1 MAMRAN
7 AVIITKH
14 QGRGEEQVAKINKNA
29 SKTIFLFARAGKYAR
44 MMVVAMKTID
54 RYILKQLI
62 SVTFLGVLSLTM
74 LLLLGQLFKELHS
87 LLVESGAPPTIV
99 IDFILQVIPFS
110 LTFSVP
116 WGFLT
121 AVLLVYGR
129 LAADNELTSMR
140 MAGLSL
146 WRLSVPAIGMGIA
159 LSALCFYINIEVAP
173 KGKNA
178 MSDLVMRAAMD
189 NPRNLLNSS
198 QTVTKLDK
206 VQLYIEQ
213 REGDE
218 LRGLH
223 VYPIAKGAGM
233 GSDFDAIHAESATI
247 GDFDLKTRLLQLT
260 LKNARIE
267 RSGTALTDMA
277 AIAVMPL
284 RIHIPIRDQRKLKPN
299 RFTNSEISYVLDHI
313 ETTLQL
319 DMAKLETYED
329 NASIA
334 PTFPCADMLWAEV
347 RKDVNYYNSA
357 MSQKKNRLAF
367 ETEGVQRASFACA
380 CIVFSLIGV
389 PLAITARR
397 KDTSTGFA
405 IGILVAA
412 VYFVA
417 LVFCELSRKSSGITP
432 YIVLWLPNIICAA
445 YAIWQH
451 QKAKFR
457 G

>member
-1 MAMRAN
+1 
-7 AVIITKH
+7 
-14 QGRGEEQVAKINKNA
+14 
-29 SKTIFLFARAGKYAR
+29 
-44 MMVVAMKTID
+44 MKTID

-62 SVTFLGVLSLTM
+62 AVTFLGVLSLTTLM
-74 LLLLGQLFKELHS
+74 LLGQLFQELHA

-99 IDFILQVIPFS
+99 IDFILQIIPFS
-110 LTFSVP
+110 LTFSIP

-146 WRLSVPAIGMGIA
+146 WRLSIPAIGMGIV
-159 LSALCFYINIEVAP
+159 LSALCLYVNIEVAP

-178 MSDLVMRAAMD
+178 LKDLVMRAAID

-213 REGDE
+213 RDGDE
-218 LRGLH
+218 LKGLH
-223 VYPIAKGAGM
+223 VYPIAKDSGM
-233 GSDFDAIHAESATI
+233 DADFDAIHAESATI
-247 GDFDLKTRLLQLT
+247 GDFDPKTRQLQLT

-284 RIHIPIRDQRKLKPN
+284 RIHIPIRDQKRLKPS
-299 RFTNSEISYVLDHI
+299 RLTNSEIRYALKHS

-319 DMAKLETYED
+319 DTKNLETYED
-329 NASIA
+329 NASINPA
-334 PTFPCADMLWAEV
+334 FPCAEQLWAAV
-347 RKDVNYYNSA
+347 RKDVSYYNGYLGH
-357 MSQKKNRLAF
+357 KKTMLEFR
-367 ETEGVQRASFACA
+367 TEGVQRFAFSCS

-389 PLAITARR
+389 PLAVTARR

-405 IGILVAA
+405 LGILVAA
-412 VYFVA
+412 VYFVTLA
-417 LVFCELSRKSSGITP
+417 FCEMSRKSSGIAP
-432 YIVLWLPNIICAA
+432 YIILWLPNVLCAA
-445 YAIWQH
+445 FAIWQH
-451 QKAKFR
+451 NRAKFR

>member
-1 MAMRAN
+1 
-7 AVIITKH
+7 
-14 QGRGEEQVAKINKNA
+14 
-29 SKTIFLFARAGKYAR
+29 
-44 MMVVAMKTID
+44 MKTID

-74 LLLLGQLFKELHS
+74 LLLLGQLFKELHA

-110 LTFSVP
+110 LTFSIP

-146 WRLSVPAIGMGIA
+146 WRLSMPAIGLGVA
-159 LSALCFYINIEVAP
+159 LSALCYYINIEVAP

-189 NPRNLLNSS
+189 NPRNLLNSG

-206 VQLYIEQ
+206 VQLYIEH

-218 LRGLH
+218 LKGLH
-223 VYPIAKGAGM
+223 VYPIDKGAGM
-233 GSDFDAIHAESATI
+233 GSDFDAIHAESAVI
-247 GDFDLKTRLLQLT
+247 GEFDLRTRLLQLT

-267 RSGTALTDMA
+267 RSGASLTDMA
-277 AIAVMPL
+277 AIGVMPL

-299 RFTNSEISYVLDHI
+299 RFTNSEINYVLDHI
-313 ETTLQL
+313 KTTLQL
-319 DMAKLETYED
+319 DMKKLELYED
-329 NASIA
+329 NATVNPS
-334 PTFPCADMLWAEV
+334 FPCADLLWAEV
-347 RKDVNYYNSA
+347 RKDVNYYNA
-357 MSQKKNRLAF
+357 MKQKKNVLAF
-367 ETEGVQRASFACA
+367 QTEGVQRASFACA

-405 IGILVAA
+405 LGIIVAA

-432 YIVLWLPNIICAA
+432 YIVLWLPNVICAA

>member
-1 MAMRAN
+1 
-7 AVIITKH
+7 
-14 QGRGEEQVAKINKNA
+14 
-29 SKTIFLFARAGKYAR
+29 
-44 MMVVAMKTID
+44 MKTID

-74 LLLLGQLFKELHS
+74 LLLLGQLFKQLHE
-87 LLVESGAPPTIV
+87 LLVESGAPPSIV
-99 IDFILQVIPFS
+99 FDFIVQVIPFS

-146 WRLSVPAIGMGIA
+146 WRLSAPAIGMGLV
-159 LSALCFYINIEVAP
+159 LSGLCYYINIEVAP

-178 MSDLVMRAAMD
+178 MSELVVQAAMD

-198 QTVTKLDK
+198 QSLTKLDK
-206 VQLYIEQ
+206 VQLYIEH

-218 LRGLH
+218 LKGLH
-223 VYPIAKGAGM
+223 VYPLESGGGM
-233 GSDFDAIHAESATI
+233 GTDFDAIHAESATI
-247 GDFDLKTRLLQLT
+247 GEFDFKTRQLSLT

-267 RSGTALTDMA
+267 RADGPLTDMP
-277 AIAVMPL
+277 AIGVLPL
-284 RIHIPIRDQRKLKPN
+284 RVHIPLKNKRKFKAN
-299 RFTNSEISYVLDHI
+299 RFTNAEIAVALDKI
-313 ETTLQL
+313 ELAQQQDSSKIDKYGLIAT
-319 DMAKLETYED
+319 AKP
-329 NASIA
+329 A
-334 PTFPCADMLWAEV
+334 FPCADKLWAEV
-347 RKDVNYYNSA
+347 RKEMNYYASINKK
-357 MSQKKNRLAF
+357 QKREF
-367 ETEGVQRASFACA
+367 ETEGIQRASFACA
-380 CIVFSLIGV
+380 CFVFSLIGV

-405 IGILVAA
+405 IGIMVAA
-412 VYFVA
+412 LYFMA
-417 LVFCELSRKSSGITP
+417 LVFCELSRKSGGLTP
-432 YIVLWLPNIICAA
+432 YIVLWIPNVITIGF
-445 YAIWQH
+445 AIWQH

>member
-1 MAMRAN
+1 
-7 AVIITKH
+7 
-14 QGRGEEQVAKINKNA
+14 
-29 SKTIFLFARAGKYAR
+29 
-44 MMVVAMKTID
+44 MKTID

-74 LLLLGQLFKELHS
+74 LLLLGQLFKELHA

-110 LTFSVP
+110 LTFSIP

-146 WRLSVPAIGMGIA
+146 WRLSMPAIGLGVA
-159 LSALCFYINIEVAP
+159 LSALCYYINIEVAP

-189 NPRNLLNSS
+189 NPRNLLNSG

-206 VQLYIEQ
+206 VQLYIEH

-218 LRGLH
+218 LKGLH
-223 VYPIAKGAGM
+223 VYPIDKGAGM
-233 GSDFDAIHAESATI
+233 GSDFDAIHAESAVI
-247 GDFDLKTRLLQLT
+247 GEFDLKTRLLQLT

-267 RSGTALTDMA
+267 RSGASLTDMA
-277 AIAVMPL
+277 AIGVMPL

-299 RFTNSEISYVLDHI
+299 RFTNSEINYVLDHI
-313 ETTLQL
+313 KTTLQL
-319 DMAKLETYED
+319 DMKKLELYED
-329 NASIA
+329 NATVNPS
-334 PTFPCADMLWAEV
+334 FPCADQLWAEV
-347 RKDVNYYNSA
+347 RKDVNYYNV
-357 MSQKKNRLAF
+357 MKLKKNVLAF
-367 ETEGVQRASFACA
+367 QTEGVQRASFACA

-405 IGILVAA
+405 LGIIVAA

-432 YIVLWLPNIICAA
+432 YIVLWLPNVICAA

>member
-1 MAMRAN
+1 
-7 AVIITKH
+7 
-14 QGRGEEQVAKINKNA
+14 
-29 SKTIFLFARAGKYAR
+29 
-44 MMVVAMKTID
+44 MKTID

-74 LLLLGQLFKELHS
+74 LLLLGQLFKELHA

-159 LSALCFYINIEVAP
+159 LSALCYYINIEVAP

-213 REGDE
+213 RSGDE

-223 VYPIAKGAGM
+223 VYPIAKGSGLDA
-233 GSDFDAIHAESATI
+233 DFDAIHAESATI
-247 GDFDLKTRLLQLT
+247 GEFDLKSRLLQLT

-267 RSGTALTDMA
+267 RSGASLTDMA

-284 RIHIPIRDQRKLKPN
+284 
-299 RFTNSEISYVLDHI
+299 
-313 ETTLQL
+313 
-319 DMAKLETYED
+319 
-329 NASIA
+329 
-334 PTFPCADMLWAEV
+334 
-347 RKDVNYYNSA
+347 
-357 MSQKKNRLAF
+357 
-367 ETEGVQRASFACA
+367 
-380 CIVFSLIGV
+380 
-389 PLAITARR
+389 
-397 KDTSTGFA
+397 
-405 IGILVAA
+405 
-412 VYFVA
+412 
-417 LVFCELSRKSSGITP
+417 
-432 YIVLWLPNIICAA
+432 
-445 YAIWQH
+445 
-451 QKAKFR
+451 
-457 G
+457 

>member
-1 MAMRAN
+1 
-7 AVIITKH
+7 
-14 QGRGEEQVAKINKNA
+14 
-29 SKTIFLFARAGKYAR
+29 
-44 MMVVAMKTID
+44 MKTID

-74 LLLLGQLFKELHS
+74 LLLLGQLFKELHT
-87 LLVESGAPPTIV
+87 LLVESGAPPSIV
-99 IDFILQVIPFS
+99 VDFILQVIPFS

-146 WRLSVPAIGMGIA
+146 WRLSLPAIGLGIA
-159 LSALCFYINIEVAP
+159 LSGLCYYINIEVAP

-178 MSDLVMRAAMD
+178 MSDLVMKAAMN

-198 QTVTKLDK
+198 QSVTKLDK
-206 VQLYIEQ
+206 VQLYIEH

-218 LRGLH
+218 LKGLH
-223 VYPIAKGAGM
+223 VYPIVKGADM
-233 GSDFDAIHAESATI
+233 TSNFDAIHAESATI
-247 GDFDLKTRLLQLT
+247 GEFDLKTRLLELT

-267 RSGTALTDMA
+267 RSGGPLTDMP
-277 AIAVMPL
+277 AIGVMPL
-284 RIHIPIRDQRKLKPN
+284 RVHIPIKDQRKLKPN
-299 RFTNSEISYVLDHI
+299 RFTNSEINYILDHI
-313 ETTLQL
+313 EVTLQL
-319 DMAKLETYED
+319 APATLERYEG
-329 NASIA
+329 NAA
-334 PTFPCADMLWAEV
+334 VTPAFPCAEHLWAEV
-347 RKDVNYYNSA
+347 RKDVNYYQG
-357 MSQKKNRLAF
+357 MRIPKHRLAF
-367 ETEGVQRASFACA
+367 QTEGVQRASFACA

-405 IGILVAA
+405 MGILVAA
-412 VYFVA
+412 VYFMA

-432 YIVLWLPNIICAA
+432 YIVLWLPNVLCAA
-445 YAIWQH
+445 FAIWQH

>member
-1 MAMRAN
+1 
-7 AVIITKH
+7 
-14 QGRGEEQVAKINKNA
+14 
-29 SKTIFLFARAGKYAR
+29 
-44 MMVVAMKTID
+44 MKTID

-74 LLLLGQLFKELHS
+74 LLLLGQLFKELHT

-146 WRLSVPAIGMGIA
+146 WRLSMPAIGMGIA
-159 LSALCFYINIEVAP
+159 LSALCYYINIEVAP

-178 MSDLVMRAAMD
+178 MSELVMKAAMD
-189 NPRNLLNSS
+189 NPRNLLNAS
-198 QTVTKLDK
+198 QSMTRLDK
-206 VQLYIEQ
+206 VQLYIEH
-213 REGDE
+213 REGDD
-218 LRGLH
+218 LKGLH
-223 VYPIAKGAGM
+223 VYPVDRGAGM

-247 GDFDLKTRLLQLT
+247 GDFDFKTRILTLT

-267 RSGTALTDMA
+267 RSGGPLTDMP
-277 AIAVMPL
+277 AIGVMPL
-284 RIHIPIRDQRKLKPN
+284 RVHIPIRTQRKLKPN
-299 RFTNSEISYVLDHI
+299 RFTNEEIAYVLEHC
-313 ETTLQL
+313 EYTLLLDDAQL
-319 DMAKLETYED
+319 GNYEAI
-329 NASIA
+329 ASA
-334 PTFPCADMLWAEV
+334 RPVFPCADKLWAEV
-347 RKDVNYYNSA
+347 RKDVNYYNSGLGN
-357 MSQKKNRLAF
+357 KKTYLAF
-367 ETEGVQRASFACA
+367 QTEGVQRASFACA

-412 VYFVA
+412 VYFMA

-432 YIVLWLPNIICAA
+432 YIVLWIPNVICAA

>member
-1 MAMRAN
+1 MF
-7 AVIITKH
+7 
-14 QGRGEEQVAKINKNA
+14 AKKILYD
-29 SKTIFLFARAGKYAR
+29 SIV
-44 MMVVAMKTID
+44 VVAMKTID

-74 LLLLGQLFKELHS
+74 LLLLGQLFKELHA

-159 LSALCFYINIEVAP
+159 LSALCYYINIEVAP

-178 MSDLVMRAAMD
+178 MSDLVMKAAMD

-198 QTVTKLDK
+198 QSVTKLDK

-213 REGDE
+213 RSGDE
-218 LRGLH
+218 LKGLH
-223 VYPIAKGAGM
+223 VYPIAKGSDM
-233 GSDFDAIHAESATI
+233 SSDFDAIHAESATI
-247 GDFDLKTRLLQLT
+247 GEFDLKSRLLQLT

-267 RSGTALTDMA
+267 RGSGALTDMP

-284 RIHIPIRDQRKLKPN
+284 RIHIPIKDQRKLKSN
-299 RFTNSEISYVLDHI
+299 RFTNSEIAYVLNHI
-313 ETTLQL
+313 KTTQQL
-319 DMAKLETYED
+319 DMKALERYED
-329 NASIA
+329 NASA
-334 PTFPCADMLWAEV
+334 QPAFPCADLLWAEV
-347 RKDVNYYNSA
+347 RKDVNYYNS
-357 MSQKKNRLAF
+357 MKQKKNRLAF

-417 LVFCELSRKSSGITP
+417 LVFCELSRKSEGITP

>member
-1 MAMRAN
+1 
-7 AVIITKH
+7 
-14 QGRGEEQVAKINKNA
+14 
-29 SKTIFLFARAGKYAR
+29 
-44 MMVVAMKTID
+44 MKTLD
-54 RYILKQLI
+54 RYILRQLI
-62 SVTFLGVLSLTM
+62 AVTFLGVLSLT
-74 LLLLGQLFKELHS
+74 LLMLLGQLFKELHA

-159 LSALCFYINIEVAP
+159 LSGLCYYINIEVAP

-178 MSDLVMRAAMD
+178 MSDLVMKAAMD
-189 NPRNLLNSS
+189 NPKALLRSS
-198 QTVTKLDK
+198 QDATKLDN
-206 VQLYIEQ
+206 VQLYVEG
-213 REGDE
+213 REGDR
-218 LRGLH
+218 LLGVHIFPQRDL
-223 VYPIAKGAGM
+223 VKGDPMAE
-233 GSDFDAIHAESATI
+233 FDAIHAESATV
-247 GDFDLKTRLLQLT
+247 GHFDVKSRLLDLT
-260 LKNARIE
+260 LHNTTIE
-267 RSGTALTDMA
+267 QTDGRES
-277 AIAVMPL
+277 IMPTIGNMSL
-284 RIHIPIRDQRKLKPN
+284 RVHIPIRTFRKLKPN
-299 RFTNSEISYVLDHI
+299 RFTNAEIR
-313 ETTLQL
+313 EQL
-319 DMAKLETYED
+319 RHYELLKPI
-329 NASIA
+329 NHPMMEKYAQAAAAA
-334 PTFPCADMLWAEV
+334 PGFPCASQLWAEASGDTFRLQIFMNKQTV
-347 RKDVNYYNSA
+347 R
-357 MSQKKNRLAF
+357 AF
-367 ETEGVQRASFACA
+367 QTEGVQRASFACA

-417 LVFCELSRKSSGITP
+417 LVFCELSRKASGITP
-432 YIVLWLPNIICAA
+432 YIVLWLPNVLCAA
-445 YAIWQH
+445 FAIWQH

>member
-1 MAMRAN
+1 
-7 AVIITKH
+7 
-14 QGRGEEQVAKINKNA
+14 
-29 SKTIFLFARAGKYAR
+29 
-44 MMVVAMKTID
+44 MKTID

-74 LLLLGQLFKELHS
+74 LLLLGQLFKELHT

-146 WRLSVPAIGMGIA
+146 WRLSMPAIGMGIA
-159 LSALCFYINIEVAP
+159 LSALCYYIHIEVAP
-173 KGKNA
+173 NGKNA
-178 MSDLVMRAAMD
+178 MSELVMKAAMD
-189 NPRNLLNSS
+189 NPRNLLNAS
-198 QTVTKLDK
+198 QSMTKLDK
-206 VQLYIEQ
+206 VQLYIEH
-213 REGDE
+213 REGDD
-218 LRGLH
+218 LKGLH
-223 VYPIAKGAGM
+223 VYPVDRGAGM

-247 GDFDLKTRLLQLT
+247 GDFDFKTRILTLT

-267 RSGTALTDMA
+267 RSGGPLTDMP
-277 AIAVMPL
+277 AIGVMPL
-284 RIHIPIRDQRKLKPN
+284 RVHIPIRTQRKLKPN
-299 RFTNSEISYVLDHI
+299 RFTNEEIAYVLEHC
-313 ETTLQL
+313 EYTLLLDDAQL
-319 DMAKLETYED
+319 GNYEAI
-329 NASIA
+329 ASA
-334 PTFPCADMLWAEV
+334 RPTFPCADKLWAEV
-347 RKDVNYYNSA
+347 RKDVNYYNSGLGN
-357 MSQKKNRLAF
+357 KKTYLAF
-367 ETEGVQRASFACA
+367 KTEGVQRASFACA

-412 VYFVA
+412 VYFMA

-432 YIVLWLPNIICAA
+432 YIVLWIPNVICAA

>member
-1 MAMRAN
+1 M
-7 AVIITKH
+7 
-14 QGRGEEQVAKINKNA
+14 
-29 SKTIFLFARAGKYAR
+29 KYAR
-44 MMVVAMKTID
+44 MLGVVMKTID

-146 WRLSVPAIGMGIA
+146 WRLSAPAIGMGVA
-159 LSALCFYINIEVAP
+159 LSALCYYINIEVAP

-178 MSDLVMRAAMD
+178 MSDLVKEAAMS

-198 QTVTKLDK
+198 QSMTKLDK
-206 VQLYIEQ
+206 VQLYIEH

-218 LRGLH
+218 LKGLH
-223 VYPIAKGAGM
+223 VYPVDKGASM
-233 GSDFDAIHAESATI
+233 GSDFDAIHAESAVI
-247 GDFDLKTRLLQLT
+247 GDFDLKSRLLCLT

-267 RSGTALTDMA
+267 RSGGPLTDMP

-284 RIHIPIRDQRKLKPN
+284 RVHIPLKNTRKLKPN

-313 ETTLQL
+313 KTTLQL
-319 DMAKLETYED
+319 EMARLERYED
-329 NASIA
+329 NASVKPA
-334 PTFPCADMLWAEV
+334 FPCARQLWADV
-347 RKDVNYYNSA
+347 RKDVSYYNSA
-357 MSQKKNRLAF
+357 MRSKKNVLAF
-367 ETEGVQRASFACA
+367 QTEGVQRASFACA

-405 IGILVAA
+405 MGILVAA
-412 VYFVA
+412 VYFMA
-417 LVFCELSRKSSGITP
+417 LVFCELSRKASGITP
-432 YIVLWLPNIICAA
+432 YIVLWIPNVLCIA
-445 YAIWQH
+445 YAVWQH

>member
-1 MAMRAN
+1 MW
-7 AVIITKH
+7 
-14 QGRGEEQVAKINKNA
+14 G
-29 SKTIFLFARAGKYAR
+29 
-44 MMVVAMKTID
+44 VAMKTID

-74 LLLLGQLFKELHS
+74 LLLLGQLFKELHT
-87 LLVESGAPPTIV
+87 LLVESGAPPSIV

-146 WRLSVPAIGMGIA
+146 WRLSMPAIGLGIA
-159 LSALCFYINIEVAP
+159 LSGLCYYINIEVAP

-178 MSDLVMRAAMD
+178 MSDLVMKAAMN

-198 QTVTKLDK
+198 QSVTKLDK
-206 VQLYIEQ
+206 VQLYIEH

-218 LRGLH
+218 LKGLH
-223 VYPIAKGAGM
+223 VYPIVKGADM
-233 GSDFDAIHAESATI
+233 ASNFDAIHAESATI
-247 GDFDLKTRLLQLT
+247 GEFDLKTRLLELT

-267 RSGTALTDMA
+267 RSGGPLTDMP
-277 AIAVMPL
+277 AIGVMPL
-284 RIHIPIRDQRKLKPN
+284 RVHIPIRDQRKLKPN
-299 RFTNSEISYVLDHI
+299 RFTNSEISYVLNHI
-313 ETTLQL
+313 VTTLQL
-319 DMAKLETYED
+319 DMQTLERYEN
-329 NASIA
+329 NAA
-334 PTFPCADMLWAEV
+334 VQPAFPCAEQLWAEV
-347 RKDVNYYNSA
+347 RKDVNYYSA
-357 MSQKKNRLAF
+357 MRAKKNLLAF
-367 ETEGVQRASFACA
+367 QTEGVQRASFACA

-405 IGILVAA
+405 MGILVAA

-432 YIVLWLPNIICAA
+432 YIVLWLPNVLCAA
-445 YAIWQH
+445 FAIWQH

>member
-1 MAMRAN
+1 
-7 AVIITKH
+7 
-14 QGRGEEQVAKINKNA
+14 
-29 SKTIFLFARAGKYAR
+29 
-44 MMVVAMKTID
+44 MKTID

-146 WRLSVPAIGMGIA
+146 WRLSAPAIGMGIA
-159 LSALCFYINIEVAP
+159 LSALCYYINIEIAP

-178 MSDLVMRAAMD
+178 MSELVMKAAMD

-198 QTVTKLDK
+198 QSVTKLDK
-206 VQLYIEQ
+206 VQLYIEH
-213 REGDE
+213 REGDD
-218 LRGLH
+218 LKGLH
-223 VYPIAKGAGM
+223 VYPVEKGLDM

-247 GDFDLKTRLLQLT
+247 GEFDPKTRLLQLT

-267 RSGTALTDMA
+267 RSGGPLTDMP

-284 RIHIPIRDQRKLKPN
+284 RIHIPIKDQRKLKPN
-299 RFTNSEISYVLDHI
+299 RFTNSEISYVLEHI
-313 ETTLQL
+313 ETTLLL
-319 DMAKLETYED
+319 DMADIERYAD
-329 NASIA
+329 NAA
-334 PTFPCADMLWAEV
+334 VHPAFPCATQLWSEV
-347 RKDVNYYNSA
+347 RKDVNYYNA
-357 MSQKKNRLAF
+357 MRHKKNLLAF
-367 ETEGVQRASFACA
+367 QTEGVQRASFACA
-380 CIVFSLIGV
+380 CLVFSLIGV

-412 VYFVA
+412 VYFMA
-417 LVFCELSRKSSGITP
+417 LVFCELSRKSSGMTP
-432 YIVLWLPNIICAA
+432 YIVLWLPNVLCAA
-445 YAIWQH
+445 FAIWQH
-451 QKAKFR
+451 QKAKYR